1 MAVHPVPAKPTVRAF
16 PALSERALGTY
27 NQSAYAWGNQMTTYA
42 DGIYDLAVSAFD
54 NATDAHDSA
63 LVARAAADTV
73 QTMVSFKGLW
83 GSLSGALARPAT
95 VIENGAYWMLL
106 QDLPDVAA
114 VRPGTNAAVWT
125 PQILEARNLGAVNL
139 DTVINA
145 GSYAVSGALTNAP
158 PGVTSALVNVTR
170 YGALAVQDLSD
181 TVTGSA
187 WRRMGAAL
195 TTAPAWTAWGRGSQD
210 NTPAVA
216 LGGGA
221 MDCSRGTC
229 FTESVA
235 AARTLVFASIPSGAY
250 ACVLE
255 VYHTGGAITLPAGS
269 VWVAGAPPILQTP
282 RRHLFFFQKA
292 VTGSGGWI
300 VSCLP
305 NSAI

>member
-1 MAVHPVPAKPTVRAF
+1 MTDIIAPPAPVAVPIYPPLGSQTFNQDAYNYGSSMPGVAAGMQALAANVHNNTVATSELAAQAAGSASAAGTMAA
-16 PALSERALGTY
+16 
-27 NQSAYAWGNQMTTYA
+27 
-42 DGIYDLAVSAFD
+42 
-54 NATDAHDSA
+54 
-63 LVARAAADTV
+63 
-73 QTMVSFKGLW
+73 FKGLW
-83 GSLSGALARPAT
+83 SALSGALARPAT
-95 VIENGAYWMLL
+95 VLENGAYWMLL

-139 DTVINA
+139 DTVVNA

-181 TVTGSA
+181 TATGSA
-187 WRRMGAAL
+187 WRRMGSAL
-195 TTAPAWTAWGRGSQD
+195 TTAPAWTAWGRVSQD

-221 MDCSRGTC
+221 MDCSRGTY
-229 FTESVA
+229 FTESVS
-235 AARTLVFASIPSGAY
+235 AARTLSFANIPTGAY

-255 VYHTGGAITLPAGS
+255 VYHTGGAITLPAGT